1 MGVNRYEV
9 LIEQYLEEKIMAKT
23 AFLFSGQGAQAIGMG
38 KELAEH
44 YAVADKTFDEAT
56 ESLGMDMKKLIW
68 DGDSETLM
76 ITENTQPAILTMSVA
91 ALRVLEQVGVRA
103 DVVAGLSLG
112 EYSAHVAAGSISFAD
127 AVRLVKKRGKYMQE
141 EVPVGVGAMAAILGL
156 DEEKVR
162 EACKKAESE
171 GIVSPANFK
180 CQGQIAV
187 EGEKAAVEKACEYA
201 KELGAKRAVPLAVSA
216 PFHCEML
223 KGAGEKLAKELENVT
238 FSDLQIPL
246 ITNVTADYVK
256 SRDDIKPL
264 LIQQVSSSV
273 LWQKGIERMIADGVD
288 TFIEVGPGKALSG
301 FMKKINKEM
310 TILNVE
316 DMASLEATLTALK

>member
-1 MGVNRYEV
+1 
-9 LIEQYLEEKIMAKT
+9 MAKT

-91 ALRVLEQVGVRA
+91 VLRVLEQEGIRA

-156 DEEKVR
+156 EEKKVR
-162 EACKKAESE
+162 EACKKAEPE
-171 GIVSPANFK
+171 GIVSPANFN
-180 CQGQIAV
+180 CPGQIAV
-187 EGEKAAVEKACEYA
+187 AGEKAAVEKACEYA

-264 LIQQVSSSV
+264 LIRQVSSSV

-301 FMKKINKEM
+301 FMKKINKET